1 MHQYITSFRCCLL
14 LKQVDLEVIIS
25 AQFLY
30 HFQHVTAGISATFVL
45 AVCSFFLLKLSHV
58 GYRHQLTSIGSNA
71 TINLSKY
78 VLMHVRIQPLPINIP
93 SSALIQ
99 PFRWPNLLI
108 VLVTLPVILWKSPAW
123 HILKTKGNTK
133 TFHILLNTCG
143 CYVSTVIKK
152 SLSL

>member
-1 MHQYITSFRCCLL
+1 MLLQEFQLHLFWLSAVSF
-14 LKQVDLEVIIS
+14 
-25 AQFLY
+25 
-30 HFQHVTAGISATFVL
+30 
-45 AVCSFFLLKLSHV
+45 CSNLSHV

-133 TFHILLNTCG
+133 TFHILLNTFKHMWLLCKY
-143 CYVSTVIKK
+143 CHWEI
-152 SLSL
+152 SLSIKCLCVCVCMCIYIYIYIYIYI